1 VVITSKD
8 YSYVDPRFVA
18 NSEQALSE
26 IRIDADNAWNGVQ
39 LKVARIGARVIEDTD
54 EAELSFDFSV
64 TNQDSDV
71 AEELENDTEF
81 QAYIGDILV
90 HIIDQAFEKGDYRI
104 GGDDDTND
112 DTEESAAQ

>member
-1 VVITSKD
+1 MVSEKD

-18 NSEQALSE
+18 NAEQALSE

-39 LKVARIGARVIEDTD
+39 LKVARIGARVIDESD

-64 TNQDSDV
+64 TNQDPDV

-81 QAYIGDILV
+81 QAYVGDILV
-90 HIIDQAFEKGDYRI
+90 NIIEHAFEKGDYRI
-104 GGDDDTND
+104 GRDDDTDND
-112 DTEESAAQ
+112 TKEPASQ